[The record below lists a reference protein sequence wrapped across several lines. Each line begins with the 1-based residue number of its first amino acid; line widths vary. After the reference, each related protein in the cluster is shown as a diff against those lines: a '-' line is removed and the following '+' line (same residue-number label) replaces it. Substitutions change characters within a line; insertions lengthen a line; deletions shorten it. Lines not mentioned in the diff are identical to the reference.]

1 MVYVGHEE
9 GCIFMWELDTEDGYH
24 CGMKG
29 SSAFDILSLEGVSNR
44 LWAGSRNVNR
54 QGTSLFRY
62 LYGSGLAPDA
72 LSAPAIVFYALPDR
86 SW

>member
-1 MVYVGHEE
+1 M
-9 GCIFMWELDTEDGYH
+9 LDMRRDVFP
-24 CGMKG
+24 CG
-29 SSAFDILSLEGVSNR
+29 SSTLKTDITVESKDQAFDILSLEGVSNR